1 MVRVHFLLNFSTAP
15 DCPLFGARLSFSARL
30 SSTPDCP
37 FAPDCPRR
45 SIVRAQLSERPI
57 VRWPLK
63 KHLIISASC
72 HALMNFCVCAKYAH
86 NANLLILWERYF
98 FNFIVIRKTFQV
110 KSFTVQRKKNSL
122 FILPH
127 ATDEINL
134 LMDYHVTRIK
144 FHSVALS
151 VSTSLFA
158 LFWTVDGQFHCYRC
172 IKHIVQFYI
181 NETGKLIK

>member
-1 MVRVHFLLNFSTAP
+1 MFDIIVIGNVENENRIKVSKDGDRSKKSLSTKFKN
-15 DCPLFGARLSFSARL
+15 C
-30 SSTPDCP
+30 
-37 FAPDCPRR
+37 
-45 SIVRAQLSERPI
+45 
-57 VRWPLK
+57 LK
-63 KHLIISASC
+63 NHLIISASC
-72 HALMNFCVCAKYAH
+72 HALMNFCMCAKYAH